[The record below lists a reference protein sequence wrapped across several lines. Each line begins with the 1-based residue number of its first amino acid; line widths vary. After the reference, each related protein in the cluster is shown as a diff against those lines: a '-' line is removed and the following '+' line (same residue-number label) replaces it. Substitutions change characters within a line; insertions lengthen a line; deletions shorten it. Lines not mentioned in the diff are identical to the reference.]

1 MSKALSRRLSRK
13 FFTLSLLLV
22 CLVCLTAGPDAS
34 ADEDC
39 CISKYNTCNAQ
50 CPPICDA
57 NGCYSNIPCERTCD
71 KQYFECTAWGGVSCK
86 QEPEEPCPGCQ
97 ESCDVMQQECVASGG
112 DPRSC
117 VFAGYRC
124 RQSCY
129 VGCPQ

>member
-1 MSKALSRRLSRK
+1 VR
-13 FFTLSLLLV
+13 
-22 CLVCLTAGPDAS
+22 

-39 CISKYNTCNAQ
+39 CISQFNTCNAQ
-50 CPPICDA
+50 CSPICDA
-57 NGCYSNIPCERTCD
+57 GGCHSDYNCETGCNN
-71 KQYFECTAWGGVSCK
+71 QYATCTAPGGGGNCYI
-86 QEPEEPCPGCQ
+86 EPEEPCPGCA
-97 ESCDVMQQECVASGG
+97 ESCDVMQQECLDSGG